1 MKYHP
6 ALVFLV
12 VAFLVF
18 LSVRIIWSQFI
29 EPIYRPIDEMEEE
42 LGVSLVFNFA
52 MRETSSRRSPPSARG
67 WPQLGQ
73 PTAAAD
79 HNSLEIEVVLAGD
92 RVDVEAGARHAEAV
106 HPRRSPDTVLYEE
119 REGHLA
125 DQ

>member
-52 MRETSSRRSPPSARG
+52 DAGNIVAAVAAVGTG
-67 WPQLGQ
+67 L
-73 PTAAAD
+73 AAAWATYRGGG
-79 HNSLEIEVVLAGD
+79 S
-92 RVDVEAGARHAEAV
+92 
-106 HPRRSPDTVLYEE
+106 
-119 REGHLA
+119 
-125 DQ
+125 